1 MTIHPARRKSHG
13 EKPSASHGH
22 TGTPNARAAARRG
35 DRIDNKTMK
44 SKRRPA
50 INQVREGKQ
59 DMHSD
64 VSAGCLAPDRISNRT
79 PLMTPPAAVRAVAGH
94 GALAPQCQ
102 LGFLDNGFRC
112 ALPAVAYVE
121 FHMVG
126 HCQRFD
132 CDAHGNACGFVCAD
146 HLDALEYTAQCTA
159 AEMQPT
165 GLRRLFNQV
174 ARCPTCGKTLLSASD
189 ILQAVVAL

>member
-1 MTIHPARRKSHG
+1 
-13 EKPSASHGH
+13 
-22 TGTPNARAAARRG
+22 
-35 DRIDNKTMK
+35 MK
-44 SKRRPA
+44 SKRRRA

-59 DMHSD
+59 DMYSD
-64 VSAGCLAPDRISNRT
+64 VEAGCLAPDRISNRT
-79 PLMTPPAAVRAVAGH
+79 PLMSRPAAVRAVIGH

-165 GLRRLFNQV
+165 ALRAAVQSCRSMPDVWQNASERIRHPASRGGTLMPNTWATASIRAASLRLTPRDHL
-174 ARCPTCGKTLLSASD
+174 ARSLSQRPPTTQRSLR
-189 ILQAVVAL
+189 

>member
-1 MTIHPARRKSHG
+1 M
-13 EKPSASHGH
+13 
-22 TGTPNARAAARRG
+22 
-35 DRIDNKTMK
+35 
-44 SKRRPA
+44 
-50 INQVREGKQ
+50 
-59 DMHSD
+59 
-64 VSAGCLAPDRISNRT
+64 NR
-79 PLMTPPAAVRAVAGH
+79 
-94 GALAPQCQ
+94 PQCQ
-102 LGFLDNGFRC
+102 VGFLDNGFRC

-132 CDAHGNACGFVCAD
+132 CDAHGNACGYVCAD

-165 GLRRLFNQV
+165 ALQRLFNRV
-174 ARCPTCGKTLLSASD
+174 APCPTCGKTLLSASD

>member
-1 MTIHPARRKSHG
+1 
-13 EKPSASHGH
+13 
-22 TGTPNARAAARRG
+22 
-35 DRIDNKTMK
+35 MK

-50 INQVREGKQ
+50 FNQVREEEQ
-59 DMHSD
+59 DMYSD
-64 VSAGCLAPDRISNRT
+64 VEAGCLAPARKSNRT
-79 PLMTPPAAVRAVAGH
+79 PLTSRPAAVRAVNGH
-94 GALAPQCQ
+94 GALAPRCQ
-102 LGFLDNGFRC
+102 LGFLDTG
-112 ALPAVAYVE
+112 

-132 CDAHGNACGFVCAD
+132 CDAHGNACGYVCAD
-146 HLDALEYTAQCTA
+146 HLDALEYTAECTA

-165 GLRRLFNQV
+165 ALSRRLFNRV

>member
-1 MTIHPARRKSHG
+1 
-13 EKPSASHGH
+13 
-22 TGTPNARAAARRG
+22 
-35 DRIDNKTMK
+35 
-44 SKRRPA
+44 
-50 INQVREGKQ
+50 
-59 DMHSD
+59 MHSD
-64 VSAGCLAPDRISNRT
+64 VNAGCLAPARISNRT
-79 PLMTPPAAVRAVAGH
+79 PLISRPIADSAVIGH
-94 GALAPQCQ
+94 AALAPQCQ

-112 ALPAVAYVE
+112 ALPAAAYVE

-165 GLRRLFNQV
+165 ALRRLFNRV
-174 ARCPTCGKTLLSASD
+174 ARCPTCGKTLLRASD

>member
-1 MTIHPARRKSHG
+1 MY
-13 EKPSASHGH
+13 
-22 TGTPNARAAARRG
+22 
-35 DRIDNKTMK
+35 
-44 SKRRPA
+44 
-50 INQVREGKQ
+50 
-59 DMHSD
+59 SD
-64 VSAGCLAPDRISNRT
+64 VEAGCLPPEGISNRT
-79 PLMTPPAAVRAVAGH
+79 PLMSRPAAVRAVSGD
-94 GALAPQCQ
+94 GALAPQCG

-132 CDAHGNACGFVCAD
+132 CDAHGNACGYVCAD
-146 HLDALEYTAQCTA
+146 HLDALEYTAECTA

-165 GLRRLFNQV
+165 RLRRLFNRV

>member
-1 MTIHPARRKSHG
+1 
-13 EKPSASHGH
+13 
-22 TGTPNARAAARRG
+22 
-35 DRIDNKTMK
+35 
-44 SKRRPA
+44 
-50 INQVREGKQ
+50 
-59 DMHSD
+59 MHSD
-64 VSAGCLAPDRISNRT
+64 VDAGCLAPDRVSNGT
-79 PLMTPPAAVRAVAGH
+79 PLMRRSPAVRGVICH
-94 GALAPQCQ
+94 GDFAPKCE

-112 ALPAVAYVE
+112 ALPAAAYVE

-132 CDAHGNACGFVCAD
+132 CDAEGNACGFVCAD

-165 GLRRLFNQV
+165 AMQRLFKRV
-174 ARCPTCGKTLLSASD
+174 ARCPSCGKTLLTASD

>member
-1 MTIHPARRKSHG
+1 MY
-13 EKPSASHGH
+13 
-22 TGTPNARAAARRG
+22 
-35 DRIDNKTMK
+35 
-44 SKRRPA
+44 
-50 INQVREGKQ
+50 
-59 DMHSD
+59 SD
-64 VSAGCLAPDRISNRT
+64 VEAGSFAPNQISNST
-79 PLMTPPAAVRAVAGH
+79 PLMIRPAAVPAVNGH
-94 GALAPQCQ
+94 GAFAPQCQ

-126 HCQRFD
+126 HCKRFD
-132 CDAHGNACGFVCAD
+132 CDADGNACGYVCAD
-146 HLDALEYTAQCTA
+146 HLDALEYTAECTA

-165 GLRRLFNQV
+165 RLRRLFNRV

>member
-1 MTIHPARRKSHG
+1 MR
-13 EKPSASHGH
+13 
-22 TGTPNARAAARRG
+22 
-35 DRIDNKTMK
+35 
-44 SKRRPA
+44 
-50 INQVREGKQ
+50 
-59 DMHSD
+59 SD
-64 VSAGCLAPDRISNRT
+64 VMIGSPAPDRISNRT
-79 PLMTPPAAVRAVAGH
+79 PVMSPPAVDHAVIGH
-94 GALAPQCQ
+94 GDFAPQCQ

-112 ALPAVAYVE
+112 ALQAVAYVE

-132 CDAHGNACGFVCAD
+132 CDAHGNACGYVCAD
-146 HLDALEYTAQCTA
+146 HLDALEYTAECTA

-165 GLRRLFNQV
+165 ALRRLFNRV

>member
-1 MTIHPARRKSHG
+1 
-13 EKPSASHGH
+13 
-22 TGTPNARAAARRG
+22 
-35 DRIDNKTMK
+35 MK
-44 SKRRPA
+44 SKRRA
-50 INQVREGKQ
+50 AFNQVREGKQ
-59 DMHSD
+59 DMCSD
-64 VSAGCLAPDRISNRT
+64 VEAGCLAPVGISNTTAVMSR
-79 PLMTPPAAVRAVAGH
+79 PAAVGAVVGQ
-94 GALAPQCQ
+94 GDLAPQCQ

-132 CDAHGNACGFVCAD
+132 CDAHGKACGYVCAD
-146 HLDALEYTAQCTA
+146 HLDALEYTAECTA

-165 GLRRLFNQV
+165 ALSRRLFNRV

>member
-1 MTIHPARRKSHG
+1 MY
-13 EKPSASHGH
+13 
-22 TGTPNARAAARRG
+22 
-35 DRIDNKTMK
+35 
-44 SKRRPA
+44 
-50 INQVREGKQ
+50 
-59 DMHSD
+59 SD
-64 VSAGCLAPDRISNRT
+64 VEAGCLAPDRISSRT
-79 PLMTPPAAVRAVAGH
+79 PLMSRPAGVRAVIGH

-165 GLRRLFNQV
+165 ALSQRLFNRV

>member
-1 MTIHPARRKSHG
+1 MR
-13 EKPSASHGH
+13 
-22 TGTPNARAAARRG
+22 
-35 DRIDNKTMK
+35 
-44 SKRRPA
+44 
-50 INQVREGKQ
+50 
-59 DMHSD
+59 SD
-64 VSAGCLAPDRISNRT
+64 VGTGCLAPDRISNRT
-79 PLMTPPAAVRAVAGH
+79 PLMSRPAAVRAVIGH
-94 GALAPQCQ
+94 RALAPQCQ

-146 HLDALEYTAQCTA
+146 HLDALEYTAECTA

-165 GLRRLFNQV
+165 ALRRLFNRV

>member
-1 MTIHPARRKSHG
+1 MYSDFDATCPAPNRIS
-13 EKPSASHGH
+13 S
-22 TGTPNARAAARRG
+22 GTALL
-35 DRIDNKTMK
+35 
-44 SKRRPA
+44 SRPA
-50 INQVREGKQ
+50 G
-59 DMHSD
+59 
-64 VSAGCLAPDRISNRT
+64 
-79 PLMTPPAAVRAVAGH
+79 VRAVIGH
-94 GALAPQCQ
+94 GALAPRCQ

-159 AEMQPT
+159 EEMRPT
-165 GLRRLFNQV
+165 ALSRRLFNRIAQ
-174 ARCPTCGKTLLSASD
+174 CPTCDRPLLSASD

>member
-1 MTIHPARRKSHG
+1 MTIHPARRQPYGQQH
-13 EKPSASHGH
+13 SASSDH
-22 TGTPNARAAARRG
+22 TGTSKARPLRRR
-35 DRIDNKTMK
+35 DRIEKKTLK

-50 INQVREGKQ
+50 INQVREGNQ
-59 DMHSD
+59 DMYSD
-64 VSAGCLAPDRISNRT
+64 VKAGCLTPDRISNRT
-79 PLMTPPAAVRAVAGH
+79 PLMSRPAAVSAVIGH
-94 GALAPQCQ
+94 AALAPQCQ

-112 ALPAVAYVE
+112 ALAAVAYVE

-132 CDAHGNACGFVCAD
+132 CDAHGNACGYVCAD
-146 HLDALEYTAQCTA
+146 HLDALEYTAECTA

-165 GLRRLFNQV
+165 GLRRLFNRV

>member
-1 MTIHPARRKSHG
+1 
-13 EKPSASHGH
+13 
-22 TGTPNARAAARRG
+22 
-35 DRIDNKTMK
+35 
-44 SKRRPA
+44 
-50 INQVREGKQ
+50 
-59 DMHSD
+59 MHSD
-64 VSAGCLAPDRISNRT
+64 VDERCLAPARISNRT
-79 PLMTPPAAVRAVAGH
+79 PLLSRPVAARAMIGH
-94 GALAPQCQ
+94 RAFAPLCQ

-126 HCQRFD
+126 HCHRFD

-165 GLRRLFNQV
+165 ALRRLFNRV
-174 ARCPTCGKTLLSASD
+174 ARCPTCGKTLVSAFD

>member
-1 MTIHPARRKSHG
+1 MR
-13 EKPSASHGH
+13 
-22 TGTPNARAAARRG
+22 
-35 DRIDNKTMK
+35 
-44 SKRRPA
+44 
-50 INQVREGKQ
+50 
-59 DMHSD
+59 SD
-64 VSAGCLAPDRISNRT
+64 VDAGCLAPDQISNRT
-79 PLMTPPAAVRAVAGH
+79 ALMGRPAAVRSVICDS
-94 GALAPQCQ
+94 ALAPQCE

-146 HLDALEYTAQCTA
+146 HLDALEHTAQCTA

-165 GLRRLFNQV
+165 ALQRLFNRV
-174 ARCPTCGKTLLSASD
+174 ARCTSCGKTLLSASE

>member
-1 MTIHPARRKSHG
+1 MSR
-13 EKPSASHGH
+13 
-22 TGTPNARAAARRG
+22 
-35 DRIDNKTMK
+35 
-44 SKRRPA
+44 
-50 INQVREGKQ
+50 
-59 DMHSD
+59 
-64 VSAGCLAPDRISNRT
+64 
-79 PLMTPPAAVRAVAGH
+79 PAAVRDLNCH

-112 ALPAVAYVE
+112 ALQAVAYVE

-132 CDAHGNACGFVCAD
+132 CDAHGNACGYVCAD

-165 GLRRLFNQV
+165 ALSRRLFNRA
-174 ARCPTCGKTLLSASD
+174 ARCPTCGRTLLSASD

>member
-1 MTIHPARRKSHG
+1 MY
-13 EKPSASHGH
+13 
-22 TGTPNARAAARRG
+22 
-35 DRIDNKTMK
+35 
-44 SKRRPA
+44 
-50 INQVREGKQ
+50 
-59 DMHSD
+59 SD
-64 VSAGCLAPDRISNRT
+64 VEAGCLAPDQISNRT
-79 PLMTPPAAVRAVAGH
+79 PLMSRPAAVRAASED
-94 GALAPQCQ
+94 GALAPQCE

-132 CDAHGNACGFVCAD
+132 CDAHGNACGYVCAD
-146 HLDALEYTAQCTA
+146 HLDALDYTAEYTA

-165 GLRRLFNQV
+165 ALSRRMLNRV
-174 ARCPTCGKTLLSASD
+174 ARCPTCGKTLLNASD

>member
-1 MTIHPARRKSHG
+1 MIR
-13 EKPSASHGH
+13 
-22 TGTPNARAAARRG
+22 
-35 DRIDNKTMK
+35 
-44 SKRRPA
+44 
-50 INQVREGKQ
+50 
-59 DMHSD
+59 
-64 VSAGCLAPDRISNRT
+64 
-79 PLMTPPAAVRAVAGH
+79 PAAVHAVDGH
-94 GALAPQCQ
+94 CALAPKCE

-126 HCQRFD
+126 HCQRVD
-132 CDAHGNACGFVCAD
+132 CDSHGNACGYVCAD

-165 GLRRLFNQV
+165 ALSRLVFNRV
-174 ARCPTCGKTLLSASD
+174 ARCPTCGKTLLSAPD

>member
-1 MTIHPARRKSHG
+1 
-13 EKPSASHGH
+13 
-22 TGTPNARAAARRG
+22 
-35 DRIDNKTMK
+35 
-44 SKRRPA
+44 
-50 INQVREGKQ
+50 
-59 DMHSD
+59 MHSD
-64 VSAGCLAPDRISNRT
+64 VDAGCLAPDRISNRT
-79 PLMTPPAAVRAVAGH
+79 PLVIRPAGVRAVMGH

-132 CDAHGNACGFVCAD
+132 CDAQGNACGFVCAD

-165 GLRRLFNQV
+165 ALRRLFKRV
-174 ARCPTCGKTLLSASD
+174 ARCPSCGKTLLSASD